1 MTEENERRTGQQEI
15 LDALKKLDEK
25 VTTINSVLVGNVQ
38 DDKPGLMERVR
49 RLEDWVNNEKKLIYA
64 IALIII
70 ADVIMRLW
78 GIITAIP

>member
-1 MTEENERRTGQQEI
+1 MTEESERRTGQQEI
-15 LDALKKLDEK
+15 LDALKKVDEK

-64 IALIII
+64 ISLIII
-70 ADVIMRLW
+70 ADVVMRLW